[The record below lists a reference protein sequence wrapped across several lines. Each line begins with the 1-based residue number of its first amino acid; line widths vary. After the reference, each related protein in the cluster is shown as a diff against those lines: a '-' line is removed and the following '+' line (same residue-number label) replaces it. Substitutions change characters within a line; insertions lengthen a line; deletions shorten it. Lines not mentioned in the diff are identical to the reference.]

1 MFIKTWEAF
10 RRWNRAR
17 KIRNRSSINRMFHQR
32 YKLGVLA
39 IMKNEAMNLEEWVG
53 HYLWQGIDQIYLIDN
68 GSTDNSASLLQPWI
82 DQGVVKLI
90 QLEEPYKQKAH
101 YRTAFKK
108 FHIADQCQWL
118 MIADLDEFWFCKKEG
133 VNIREALNHY
143 DNFDVIYTNWSIFGS
158 SGHKAHPSDLRTQF
172 CMRHQELGAHG
183 NTKWICQTNI
193 LSDLRD
199 LDVHKIRGACSSR
212 AISDNNMFQLNHY
225 MIQSLEYFTKIK
237 MTRGDA
243 GSQMEDKTRSID
255 YFNHFDNLCL
265 IKDTLLADMVVDR
278 G

>member
-1 MFIKTWEAF
+1 MFTKPWEAF

-17 KIRNRSSINRMFHQR
+17 KIRNRNSINRMFHQR

-133 VNIREALNHY
+133 VNIREALNYY

-158 SGHKAHPSDLRTQF
+158 SGHKAHPPDLRTQF
-172 CMRHQELGAHG
+172 CMRHQE
-183 NTKWICQTNI
+183 
-193 LSDLRD
+193 
-199 LDVHKIRGACSSR
+199 
-212 AISDNNMFQLNHY
+212 
-225 MIQSLEYFTKIK
+225 
-237 MTRGDA
+237 
-243 GSQMEDKTRSID
+243 
-255 YFNHFDNLCL
+255 
-265 IKDTLLADMVVDR
+265 
-278 G
+278 